1 MLQTDLNGFINEIKT
16 NKICHLLLLILG
28 CIIIYCLVST
38 YLESRNNFKNVT
50 NNINNINNTN
60 GIQKNILWGSMQGGC
75 KGDIPKIDEAIIRN
89 MIELPNRNPKLLT
102 SSMVLP
108 EERKSDEERRRTRMD
123 VLNMFYSS
131 FDDDLT
137 SINNRPKGLYL
148 TP

>member
-1 MLQTDLNGFINEIKT
+1 MLQTDLNGFINEIKN
-16 NKICHLLLLILG
+16 NKICHLILLILG
-28 CIIIYCLVST
+28 CIIVYCLVSK
-38 YLESRNNFKNVT
+38 YLSSRNNFGNV
-50 NNINNINNTN
+50 INNTN
-60 GIQKNILWGSMQGGC
+60 GIQTNILWGSMQGSC

-108 EERKSDEERRRTRMD
+108 EVRQSDEERRRTRMD

-137 SINNRPKGLYL
+137 SFNKRPRGLYL

>member
-1 MLQTDLNGFINEIKT
+1 MLQTDLNGFINEVKT
-16 NKICHLLLLILG
+16 NKICHLILLILG
-28 CIIIYCLVST
+28 CIIIYYLVSK
-38 YLESRNNFKNVT
+38 YLSSRNNFKNIT
-50 NNINNINNTN
+50 NNTN
-60 GIQKNILWGSMQGGC
+60 GIQTNILWGSMQGSC
-75 KGDIPKIDEAIIRN
+75 KGDFPKIDEAIIRN

-137 SINNRPKGLYL
+137 SFNKRPRGLYL

>member
-1 MLQTDLNGFINEIKT
+1 MLQTDLNGFINEVKI

-38 YLESRNNFKNVT
+38 YLASRNNFK
-50 NNINNINNTN
+50 NINNTN
-60 GIQKNILWGSMQGGC
+60 GIQTNILWGSMQGGC

-102 SSMVLP
+102 SNMVFP
-108 EERKSDEERRRTRMD
+108 EERQSDEERRRTRMD

-137 SINNRPKGLYL
+137 SFNNRPKGLYL

>member
-1 MLQTDLNGFINEIKT
+1 MLQTDLNGFINEVKH
-16 NKICHLLLLILG
+16 NKVCHLILLILG
-28 CIIIYCLVST
+28 CTFIYLLVSK
-38 YLESRNNFKNVT
+38 YLSSRNNFS
-50 NNINNINNTN
+50 NTSNTSNTSNN
-60 GIQKNILWGSMQGGC
+60 GIQSNILWGSMQGGC

-108 EERKSDEERRRTRMD
+108 EEQKTDEERRRTRMD

-137 SINNRPKGLYL
+137 SFNKRPRGLYL

>member
-1 MLQTDLNGFINEIKT
+1 MLQTDLNGFINEVKT
-16 NKICHLLLLILG
+16 NKICHLLILILG
-28 CIIIYCLVST
+28 CIIVYCLVSKYIT
-38 YLESRNNFKNVT
+38 SRNNFGNVT
-50 NNINNINNTN
+50 N
-60 GIQKNILWGSMQGGC
+60 NILWGSMKSGC
-75 KGDIPKIDEAIIRN
+75 KGDIPKLDEAIIRN

-108 EERKSDEERRRTRMD
+108 EERKSDEESRRTRMD

-137 SINNRPKGLYL
+137 SFNNRPRGLYL